1 MNEESTSFIQKIK
14 QNQVVKTISAYAV
27 LAFVTVQVASLV
39 KDSFGLNQEFMQTL
53 IWIFLIG
60 FPVLVFFTWA
70 YSSKFSTFKILGNF
84 VLVLILGYGSG
95 SYVWVKNF
103 ALPDLKKELEK
114 DNYVAAWDQLNL
126 LNSFY

>member
-53 IWIFLIG
+53 SWIFLIG

-70 YSSKFSTFKILGNF
+70 YSSKFS
-84 VLVLILGYGSG
+84 
-95 SYVWVKNF
+95 
-103 ALPDLKKELEK
+103 
-114 DNYVAAWDQLNL
+114 
-126 LNSFY
+126 SF